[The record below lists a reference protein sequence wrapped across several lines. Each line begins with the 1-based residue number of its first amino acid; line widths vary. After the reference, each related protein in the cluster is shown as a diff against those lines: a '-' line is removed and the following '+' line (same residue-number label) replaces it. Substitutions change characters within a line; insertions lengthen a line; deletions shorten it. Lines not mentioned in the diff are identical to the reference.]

1 LAAAKVERVKQ
12 RFGRWLIL
20 SDAAVLAE
28 NKFLHLVMQPTR
40 FCCTIFKARFFL
52 PARKSG
58 RSLSMPVRQADR
70 SARATKHAI
79 TIKTVEEHA

>member
-1 LAAAKVERVKQ
+1 LAAAKAERVKP
-12 RFGRWLIL
+12 RFGRGLIW
-20 SDAAVLAE
+20 SAAAVWRK
-28 NKFLHLVMQPTR
+28 NNFLDLVMQPTR

-70 SARATKHAI
+70 SARATKPAI